1 MIGDPERKLIYM
13 AHFRAVAGL
22 LAVLVLAA
30 CAQIGGM
37 RSPQVHVVDIRLL
50 PGGLLEQ
57 RFRVD
62 LRIGN
67 PNDFALP
74 LDGLTFELDL
84 NGRHFAEG
92 FTNQA
97 VTVPRLGEARVS
109 VDASTTL
116 IDMLEQVLIL
126 GERSE
131 LSYRIEGVIYLR
143 GMARRQVFYE
153 RGGRLRLAPA
163 QPNERTL
170 VPL

>member
-1 MIGDPERKLIYM
+1 MGR
-13 AHFRAVAGL
+13 FRAFAGL
-22 LAVLVLAA
+22 LALLALAA
-30 CAQIGGM
+30 CAQIGDT

-50 PGGLLEQ
+50 QSGLLEQ

-67 PNDFALP
+67 PNDFDLP

-84 NGRHFAEG
+84 NGRRFAEG
-92 FTNQA
+92 FTDQA

-116 IDMLEQVLIL
+116 LDMIEQALLL

-131 LSYRIEGVIYLR
+131 LSYRIEGVVYLR
-143 GMARRQVFYE
+143 GLGRRQVPYE
-153 RGGRLRLAPA
+153 RGGRMRLAPE
-163 QPNERTL
+163 QPGETTL

>member
-1 MIGDPERKLIYM
+1 MG
-13 AHFRAVAGL
+13 HFRAVAGL
-22 LAVLVLAA
+22 LALLVLAA
-30 CAQIGGM
+30 CAQIGEM

-50 PGGLLEQ
+50 QSGLLEQ
-57 RFRVD
+57 RFRVE

-67 PNDFALP
+67 PNDFDLP

-84 NGRHFAEG
+84 NGRRFAEG

-116 IDMLEQVLIL
+116 IDMMAQALIL
-126 GERSE
+126 GERAE
-131 LSYRIEGVIYLR
+131 LSYRIEGVVYLR
-143 GMARRQVFYE
+143 GLARRQVPYE
-153 RGGRLRLAPA
+153 RGGRLRLLPEG
-163 QPNERTL
+163 PGDSTL

>member
-1 MIGDPERKLIYM
+1 MG
-13 AHFRAVAGL
+13 HFRAFTGL

-30 CAQIGGM
+30 CAQTGET
-37 RSPQVHVVDIRLL
+37 RAPQVHVVDIRLL
-50 PGGLLEQ
+50 QGGILEQ

-67 PNDFALP
+67 PNDFDLP

-84 NGRHFAEG
+84 NGRRFAEG
-92 FTNQA
+92 FTDQS

-109 VDASTTL
+109 LTASTNL
-116 IDMLEQVLIL
+116 FDMIEQALIL

-131 LSYRIEGVIYLR
+131 LTYRIVGVVYLR
-143 GMARRQVFYE
+143 GLARRQVPYE
-153 RGGRLRLAPA
+153 RGGRLRLLP
-163 QPNERTL
+163 EGLGDDTL

>member
-1 MIGDPERKLIYM
+1 MG
-13 AHFRAVAGL
+13 HFRAVAGL
-22 LAVLVLAA
+22 LALLVLAA
-30 CAQIGGM
+30 CAQIGEI

-50 PGGLLEQ
+50 QGGLLEQ
-57 RFRVD
+57 RFGVE

-67 PNDFALP
+67 PNDFDLP

-84 NGRHFAEG
+84 NGRRFAEG

-97 VTVPRLGEARVS
+97 VTVPRLGEARIS

-116 IDMLEQVLIL
+116 IDMMAQALIL

-131 LSYRIEGVIYLR
+131 ISYRIEGVVYLR
-143 GMARRQVFYE
+143 GLARRQVPYE
-153 RGGRLRLAPA
+153 RGGRLRLLPEG
-163 QPNERTL
+163 PGDSTL

>member
-1 MIGDPERKLIYM
+1 MRFLHALM
-13 AHFRAVAGL
+13 GL
-22 LAVLVLAA
+22 AALFALAA
-30 CAQIGGM
+30 CAQIGEM

-50 PGGLLEQ
+50 QSSLLEQ

-67 PNDFALP
+67 PNDFDLP

-92 FTNQA
+92 FTNQT
-97 VTVPRLGEARVS
+97 VTVPRLGEARIS

-116 IDMLEQVLIL
+116 IDMIEQALIL
-126 GERSE
+126 GQRAE
-131 LSYRIEGVIYLR
+131 LSYRIEGVVYLR
-143 GMARRQVFYE
+143 GLSRRQVPYQ
-153 RGGRLRLAPA
+153 RGGRMRLVPEG
-163 QPNERTL
+163 QGDSTL

>member
-1 MIGDPERKLIYM
+1 MRFLHALM
-13 AHFRAVAGL
+13 GL
-22 LAVLVLAA
+22 AALFALAA
-30 CAQIGGM
+30 CAQIGEM

-50 PGGLLEQ
+50 QGGLLEQ

-67 PNDFALP
+67 PNDFDLP

-92 FTNQA
+92 FTNQT
-97 VTVPRLGEARVS
+97 VTVPRLGEARIS

-116 IDMLEQVLIL
+116 IDMIEQALIL

-131 LSYRIEGVIYLR
+131 LSYRIEGVVYLR
-143 GMARRQVFYE
+143 GLSRRQVPYE
-153 RGGRLRLAPA
+153 RGGRLRL
-163 QPNERTL
+163 QPEGQGDSTL

>member
-1 MIGDPERKLIYM
+1 M
-13 AHFRAVAGL
+13 ARFRVFAGL
-22 LAVLVLAA
+22 LAVLMLAA
-30 CAQIGGM
+30 CAQIGET
-37 RSPQVHVVDIRLL
+37 RAPQVHVVDIRLL

-57 RFRVD
+57 RFQVD

-67 PNDFALP
+67 PNDFDLP

-109 VDASTTL
+109 VAASTTL
-116 IDMLEQVLIL
+116 LDMMAQALIL
-126 GERSE
+126 GERAE
-131 LSYRIEGVIYLR
+131 LSYRIAGVVYLR
-143 GMARRQVFYE
+143 GLSRRQVSYE
-153 RGGRLRLAPA
+153 RGGQMRLIPEG
-163 QPNERTL
+163 QGDSTL

>member
-1 MIGDPERKLIYM
+1 M
-13 AHFRAVAGL
+13 AHFRASAGL
-22 LAVLVLAA
+22 LAVLMVAA
-30 CAQIGGM
+30 CVQIGET

-50 PGGLLEQ
+50 QSGLLEQ

-67 PNDFALP
+67 PNDFDLP

-84 NGRHFAEG
+84 NGRHFADG
-92 FTNQA
+92 FTNQS

-116 IDMLEQVLIL
+116 IDMMEQALLL
-126 GERSE
+126 GERAE
-131 LSYRIEGVIYLR
+131 LSYRIEGVVYLR
-143 GMARRQVFYE
+143 GLARRQVPYE
-153 RGGRLRLAPA
+153 RGGRLRLLPER
-163 QPNERTL
+163 PGERTL

>member
-1 MIGDPERKLIYM
+1 MG
-13 AHFRAVAGL
+13 HFRAFAGL

-30 CAQIGGM
+30 CARIGET
-37 RSPQVHVVDIRLL
+37 RAPQVHVVDIRLL
-50 PGGLLEQ
+50 QGGILEQ

-67 PNDFALP
+67 PNDFDLP

-84 NGRHFAEG
+84 NGRRFAEG
-92 FTNQA
+92 FTDQS

-109 VDASTTL
+109 LTASTNL
-116 IDMLEQVLIL
+116 FDMIEQALIL

-131 LSYRIEGVIYLR
+131 LTDRIVGVVYLR
-143 GMARRQVFYE
+143 GLARRQVPYE
-153 RGGRLRLAPA
+153 RGGRLRLLPEE
-163 QPNERTL
+163 PGDSTL

>member
-1 MIGDPERKLIYM
+1 MRFLHALMGL
-13 AHFRAVAGL
+13 AAL
-22 LAVLVLAA
+22 LALAA
-30 CAQIGGM
+30 CAQIGEM

-50 PGGLLEQ
+50 QGGLLEQ

-67 PNDFALP
+67 PNDFDLP

-92 FTNQA
+92 FTNQT
-97 VTVPRLGEARVS
+97 VTVPRLGEARIS

-116 IDMLEQVLIL
+116 IDMIEQALIL

-131 LSYRIEGVIYLR
+131 LSYRIEGVVYLR
-143 GMARRQVFYE
+143 GMARRQMPYE
-153 RGGRLRLAPA
+153 RGGRMRLVPEG
-163 QPNERTL
+163 QGDNTL

>member
-1 MIGDPERKLIYM
+1 MGR
-13 AHFRAVAGL
+13 FRAIAGL
-22 LAVLVLAA
+22 LALLVLAA
-30 CAQIGGM
+30 CTQIGET
-37 RSPQVHVVDIRLL
+37 RAPQVHVVDIRLL

-57 RFRVD
+57 RFQVD

-67 PNDFALP
+67 PNDFDLP

-109 VDASTTL
+109 LAASTTL
-116 IDMLEQVLIL
+116 LDMMAQVLIL
-126 GERSE
+126 GESAE
-131 LSYRIEGVIYLR
+131 LSYRIAGVVYLR
-143 GMARRQVFYE
+143 GMARRRVSYE
-153 RGGRLRLAPA
+153 RSGSLRLLPEG
-163 QPNERTL
+163 QGDSTL

>member
-1 MIGDPERKLIYM
+1 MR
-13 AHFRAVAGL
+13 HFRAFVGL
-22 LAVLVLAA
+22 LAVVALAA
-30 CAQIGGM
+30 CAQIGEA
-37 RSPQVHVVDIRLL
+37 RSPQVHVVDIQLL

-57 RFRVD
+57 RFRVE

-67 PNDFALP
+67 PNDFDLP

-92 FTNQA
+92 FTNHS

-116 IDMLEQVLIL
+116 FDMMEQVLIL
-126 GERSE
+126 GELTE
-131 LSYRIEGVIYLR
+131 ISYRIEGVVYLR
-143 GMARRQVFYE
+143 GLSRRQVPYE
-153 RGGRLRLAPA
+153 RGGRLRLLPEG
-163 QPNERTL
+163 QGDSTL